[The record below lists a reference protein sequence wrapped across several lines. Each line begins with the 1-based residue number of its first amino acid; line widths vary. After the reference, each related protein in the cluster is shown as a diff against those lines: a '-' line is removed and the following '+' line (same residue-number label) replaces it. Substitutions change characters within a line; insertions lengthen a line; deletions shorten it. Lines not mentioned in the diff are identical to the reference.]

1 MKWKV
6 LAYLLL
12 ITATIAGAAAVIGTV
27 YRQGSAA
34 VPRWPDLVRPGELSA
49 KHAFLSS
56 KCETCHTPLRG
67 VEASACIA
75 CHATDAVTLAR
86 QSTAFHSTVQSC
98 AACHVEHQKA
108 VRPTRMDHDALIA
121 IGRARRL
128 EQAGRPPDVQ
138 WLSSLLNKPPTGLE
152 TLDCFSCHSN
162 RSPHRDL
169 FGRECAACHVTTTWQ
184 IAGFQHPSPSSTEC
198 AQCHQAPPSHYMG
211 HFHMVSK
218 MVARQEHARV
228 EQCYLC
234 HQTDA
239 WNDIRGVGW
248 YKHH

>member
-1 MKWKV
+1 
-6 LAYLLL
+6 
-12 ITATIAGAAAVIGTV
+12 
-27 YRQGSAA
+27 
-34 VPRWPDLVRPGELSA
+34 
-49 KHAFLSS
+49 
-56 KCETCHTPLRG
+56 
-67 VEASACIA
+67 
-75 CHATDAVTLAR
+75 
-86 QSTAFHSTVQSC
+86 
-98 AACHVEHQKA
+98 
-108 VRPTRMDHDALIA
+108 MDHDALIA

-128 EQAGRPPDVQ
+128 EQSGPPPHTQ
-138 WLSSLLNKPPTGLE
+138 LLSSLLNKSPADSE
-152 TLDCFSCHSN
+152 KLDCFSCHSN

-169 FGRECAACHVTTTWQ
+169 FGQECAACHTTATWR
-184 IAGFQHPSPSSTEC
+184 IAGFKHPSPSSTEC

-228 EQCYLC
+228 DQCYLC

>member
-1 MKWKV
+1 MKWKSF
-6 LAYLLL
+6 AYLLL
-12 ITATIAGAAAVIGTV
+12 VAASISAAGAVVGTV

-34 VPRWPDLVRPGELSA
+34 VSHWTALVEPGALSTR
-49 KHAFLSS
+49 HAFLSD
-56 KCETCHTPLRG
+56 KCESCHTPLRG
-67 VEASACIA
+67 VEASSCIS
-75 CHATDAVTLAR
+75 CHATNAVTLAR
-86 QSTAFHSTVQSC
+86 ESTAFHATVQSC
-98 AACHVEHQKA
+98 TACHVEHQGG
-108 VRPTRMDHDALIA
+108 VRPTRMDHEALIA
-121 IGRARRL
+121 IGRLSRG
-128 EQAGRPPDVQ
+128 QPPSRAVSHPQPGSNGLD
-138 WLSSLLNKPPTGLE
+138 SLN
-152 TLDCFSCHSN
+152 CVSCHSN

-169 FGRECAACHVTTTWQ
+169 FGRECIACHLTETWKV
-184 IAGFQHPSPSSTEC
+184 AGFKHPSPSSIEC

-211 HFHMVSK
+211 HFHMVSM

>member
-1 MKWKV
+1 MKWKA

-12 ITATIAGAAAVIGTV
+12 TAASIAGAGAIIGTV
-27 YRQGSAA
+27 YRQGSAT
-34 VPRWPDLVRPGELSA
+34 VPRWAEFVRPGELSI
-49 KHAFLSS
+49 KHAFLSD
-56 KCETCHTPLRG
+56 KCETCHTPTRG

-86 QSTAFHSTVQSC
+86 ESTAFHATIQSC
-98 AACHVEHQKA
+98 AACHIEHQGE
-108 VRPTRMDHDALIA
+108 VRPTRMDHEALIA
-121 IGRARRL
+121 IGRSSRTQL
-128 EQAGRPPDVQ
+128 PSH
-138 WLSSLLNKPPTGLE
+138 WLSHLQTRPEGADS
-152 TLDCFSCHSN
+152 LDCFACHSN

-169 FGRECAACHVTTTWQ
+169 FGRECAACHLTTTWKV
-184 IAGFQHPSPSSTEC
+184 AGFKHPSPSSIEC

-211 HFHMVSK
+211 HFHMISM
-218 MVARQEHARV
+218 MVAHQEHARV

-239 WNDIRGVGW
+239 WNDIRGLGW